1 MSMVVE
7 VEETVYLVDIE
18 TTVCDTVDQLE
29 LELSTSEI
37 IEINS
42 DYIANIVFASD
53 VIGLDTYIANFID
66 TYNIDCGTP

>member
-7 VEETVYLVDIE
+7 VEETVYLLDIE
-18 TTVCDTVDQLE
+18 TTVCNIVDQLE
-29 LELSTSEI
+29 VELSTNEI

-42 DYIANIVFASD
+42 DYIANIIFASD

-66 TYNIDCGTP
+66 AYNIDCGTP

>member
-1 MSMVVE
+1 MVVE

-53 VIGLDTYIANFID
+53 VIGLDSYIANFID

>member
-29 LELSTSEI
+29 VELSTSEI